1 MARRNLLRNRAVR
14 VPLSF
19 RGTLGPAAVLG
30 ALVTGAALA
39 ASTSPSPQVSP
50 EGTCCHV
57 FIDYQFIWTLEMV
70 PDSTGHPTPV
80 LNIITLVEGEWDF
93 RPRDI
98 HIRNAAGREARVER
112 FAVDTG
118 VPGEPFFTPY
128 LKVHG
133 DSFIGIDLVGDFSA
147 FAEPASVIIDLDR
160 FRFRLQPVD
169 RLEFENIVQQVSQI
183 NLESPDIRD
192 DYRILGIDLR
202 GRREVKRRYY

>member
-1 MARRNLLRNRAVR
+1 MVARPRFRILAGGRLSSLGVPARLVLLGMILAT
-14 VPLSF
+14 PQISDAF
-19 RGTLGPAAVLG
+19 AGP
-30 ALVTGAALA
+30 
-39 ASTSPSPQVSP
+39 PQEPPKGS
-50 EGTCCHV
+50 CCHV

-80 LNIITLVEGEWDF
+80 LNIITLLDGEWDF

-98 HIRNAAGREARVER
+98 HISNSAGREARVER

-118 VPGEPFFTPY
+118 VPGEPFLTPY

-133 DSFIGIDLVGDFSA
+133 DSFIGLDLVGDFSD
-147 FAEPASVIIDLDR
+147 FAEPASVVIDLDR

-169 RLEFENIVQQVSQI
+169 RLEFENIVQRVSQI

-192 DYRILGIDLR
+192 DYRILNIDLR
-202 GRREVKRRYY
+202 GRREVRRRYY